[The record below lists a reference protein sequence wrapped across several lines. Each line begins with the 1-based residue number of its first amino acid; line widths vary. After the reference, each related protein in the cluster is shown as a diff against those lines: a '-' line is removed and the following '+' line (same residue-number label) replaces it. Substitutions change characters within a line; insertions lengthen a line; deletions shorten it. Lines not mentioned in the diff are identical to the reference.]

1 MSTSKVY
8 FTDMR
13 SSAKE
18 NLLAKVV
25 RLADRLDLKQI
36 VPPRG
41 LVAKHGGIP
50 LSNVQNRAYFEKII
64 KKLVTQHRIKLKK

>member
-25 RLADRLDLKQI
+25 RLADMLDLKQI

-41 LVAKHGGIP
+41 L
-50 LSNVQNRAYFEKII
+50 
-64 KKLVTQHRIKLKK
+64 